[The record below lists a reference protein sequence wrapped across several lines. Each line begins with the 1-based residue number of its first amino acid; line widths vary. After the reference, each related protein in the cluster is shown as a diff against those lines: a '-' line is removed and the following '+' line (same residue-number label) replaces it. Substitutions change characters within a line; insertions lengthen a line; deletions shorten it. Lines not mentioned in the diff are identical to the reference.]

1 MGSLSCQVMMVNTP
15 PLRFLHKEHS
25 MKWFKYSA
33 LLVAVAL
40 LSACGGHDFE
50 GVYESR
56 AGSSN
61 DVLNAFAEM
70 AGADRIVIGDDYIES
85 EGKRTRFDEIF
96 ERESAGKRYLVF
108 KSGENEEVWTIVDDN
123 TLMQGNDLVNIKLVR
138 VE

>member
-1 MGSLSCQVMMVNTP
+1 MASTPLLRSLYKE
-15 PLRFLHKEHS
+15 LH
-25 MKWFKYSA
+25 MKLIKYSA
-33 LLVAVAL
+33 LLVAAAL

-85 EGKRTRFDEIF
+85 EGRRTTFDDIF
-96 ERESAGKRYLVF
+96 ERESAVSPASGSLAFFFRLALVCCLLF
-108 KSGENEEVWTIVDDN
+108 WFGC
-123 TLMQGNDLVNIKLVR
+123 
-138 VE
+138 

>member
-1 MGSLSCQVMMVNTP
+1 MMASTPRLRSLYKE
-15 PLRFLHKEHS
+15 LH
-25 MKWFKYSA
+25 MKLIKYSA
-33 LLVAVAL
+33 LLVAAAL

-70 AGADRIVIGDDYIES
+70 AGAERIVIGDDYIES
-85 EGKRTRFDEIF
+85 EGRRTTFDDIF

-108 KSGENEEVWTIVDDN
+108 KSGETEEVWTIVDDK
-123 TLMQGNDLVNIKLVR
+123 TLMQGNELVNIKLVR

>member
-1 MGSLSCQVMMVNTP
+1 
-15 PLRFLHKEHS
+15 

-70 AGADRIVIGDDYIES
+70 AGADRIVIGDYYIES